1 MHINAVGS
9 GRRLLFQG
17 GTLPACCLGRTCDV
31 PQIGLWAGLF
41 FLYNRSCHAFI
52 RRLPALRESLIALM
66 TDTASLAP
74 KTANDLFRFLDEL
87 GISHRTKSHPP
98 VFTVAESESLRDE
111 IPGGHTKN
119 LFVKDKKDQF
129 FVLTVEENAVV
140 DLKSVHKLI
149 GASSRVSF
157 GNPEK
162 MLDYLGVV
170 PGSVTVF
177 GAINDT
183 GKAVTFVLDEDLMR
197 HDIINGHPL
206 SNDAT
211 TSIGRDDL
219 VRFLKATGHEPLVLK
234 VTG

>member
-1 MHINAVGS
+1 M
-9 GRRLLFQG
+9 
-17 GTLPACCLGRTCDV
+17 
-31 PQIGLWAGLF
+31 
-41 FLYNRSCHAFI
+41 
-52 RRLPALRESLIALM
+52 
-66 TDTASLAP
+66 P
-74 KTANDLFRFLDEL
+74 KTAEDLFAFLDSL
-87 GISHRTKSHPP
+87 DIAHKTKAHAP
-98 VFTVAESESLRDE
+98 VFTVLESASLRDE

-129 FVLTVEENAVV
+129 FVITVEENASV
-140 DLKSVHKLI
+140 DLKTVHKVI

-162 MLDYLGVV
+162 MLEFLGVV

-177 GAINDT
+177 GALNDT
-183 GKAVTFVLDEDLMR
+183 DNNVTFVLDEDLMR
-197 HDIINGHPL
+197 EEVINGHPL

-219 VRFLKATGHEPLVLK
+219 IRFLEATGHTPLVLK